1 LGLLPL
7 LFTAIL
13 KKIEME
19 VHHHAHTE
27 RKKWTH
33 YFWEFF
39 MLFLAVTLGFLV
51 ENQREHYIEHQREKK
66 YAQLLYSDLK
76 TDTARLNSLKNFK
89 LLKAG
94 KLDSLKSILISSD
107 IQHQSPRVYY
117 YTLFINI
124 SPRFLSQDVTMQQLR
139 SSGNFRYFKNIELYN
154 SISHYYR
161 YCDMYLDREADHKD
175 KILYPD
181 ELISKI
187 FDTRILIEYMKVQPN
202 TWNYL
207 QVPQGNPLLLTT
219 DKQILNQ
226 YYLFIG
232 NIKWIDEL
240 SLLYIGN
247 IEKNAI
253 NLMEL
258 LKKEYNIK

>member
-1 LGLLPL
+1 
-7 LFTAIL
+7 
-13 KKIEME
+13 
-19 VHHHAHTE
+19 
-27 RKKWTH
+27 
-33 YFWEFF
+33 
-39 MLFLAVTLGFLV
+39 MLFLAVTLGFFV

-76 TDTARLNSLKNFK
+76 TDTARLNSTRNIK

-94 KLDSLKSILISSD
+94 KLDSLKSILVSPD
-107 IQHQSPRVYY
+107 IQKESARAYY

-124 SPRFLSQDVTMQQLR
+124 NPRFLPQDVTMQQLR
-139 SSGNFRYFKNIELYN
+139 SSGNFRYFRNIELYN
-154 SISHYYR
+154 SISQYYKL
-161 YCDMYLDREADHKD
+161 CDMYLDREAEHRD
-175 KILYPD
+175 KTSYPD

-187 FDTRILIEYMKVQPN
+187 FDTRVLLDDFKPQPN
-202 TWNYL
+202 LWNYL

-219 DKQILNQ
+219 DKQMLNR

-240 SLLYIGN
+240 SLLYLGN

-258 LKKEYNIK
+258 LKKEYTIK

>member
-1 LGLLPL
+1 
-7 LFTAIL
+7 
-13 KKIEME
+13 ME
-19 VHHHAHTE
+19 VHHHSHTPDPGLHRG

-39 MLFLAVTLGFLV
+39 MLFLAVTLGFFV

-66 YAQLLYSDLK
+66 YAQSLYNDLK
-76 TDTARLNSLKNFK
+76 TDTVRLNSVRSIK

-94 KLDSLKSILISSD
+94 KLDSLKSILISPD
-107 IQHQSPRVYY
+107 IQKQSARAYY

-124 SPRFLSQDVTMQQLR
+124 NPKFLTQDVTMQQLR
-139 SSGNFRYFKNIELYN
+139 SSGNFRYFRNIELYN
-154 SISHYYR
+154 SISHYYK
-161 YCDMYLDREADHKD
+161 YCDMYIDREAEHSD
-175 KILYPD
+175 KTSYPD

-187 FDTRILIEYMKVQPN
+187 FDSRVLLDDFKPQPN
-202 TWNYL
+202 LWNYL

-219 DKQILNQ
+219 DKQMLNR

-240 SLLYIGN
+240 SLLYLSN

-258 LKKEYNIK
+258 LKKEYTIK